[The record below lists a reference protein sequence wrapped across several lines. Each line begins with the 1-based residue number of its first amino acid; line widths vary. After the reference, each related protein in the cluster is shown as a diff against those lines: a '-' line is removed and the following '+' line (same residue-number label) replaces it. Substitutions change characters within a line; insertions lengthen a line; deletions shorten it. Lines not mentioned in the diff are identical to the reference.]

1 MFNSLDLK
9 ITEVIHMYII
19 LTLLI
24 AKCIDMFLVYISKE
38 NPVYEILSSNK
49 AEIMLTVAIFVKREA
64 L

>member
-9 ITEVIHMYII
+9 ITKVIHMYMI

-24 AKCIDMFLVYISKE
+24 AKCIDMLLVYISKE
-38 NPVYEILSSNK
+38 NPVYQILSSNK